1 MHLAVDYTISDADK
15 VRKKVHYCSGVSMIT
30 VIGAANADIQAFVSR
45 RLTPG
50 DSSPGRI
57 STSAGG
63 VARNIAHNLRLLGDR
78 VDFITALADDEN
90 SKILVSGMTALG
102 IDFSKSAVMPGARTS
117 SYVCILDEKG
127 VLFGAVADMEIIES
141 LPADTVE
148 IALADLEKGDLVI
161 VDTNVR
167 EEVLAAAARATA
179 RAGALLVADTVSEA
193 KCVRCKPILPF
204 LHAVKPNRGET
215 LVLTGVEVTDTASAR
230 KAADFFHA
238 KGIRCVC
245 ISLGRDGVFWSG
257 DGRHGRIAVA
267 GMPVLNV
274 SGAGDALT
282 AGLVSALAEG
292 AGLEDAVRFAQA
304 CASITCASEKTV
316 SDSLSRDGA
325 RAIARSLRSIYSEG
339 AYS

>member
-1 MHLAVDYTISDADK
+1 
-15 VRKKVHYCSGVSMIT
+15 MIT

-45 RLTPG
+45 LLTPG

-63 VARNIAHNLRLLGDR
+63 VARNIAHNLRLLGDE
-78 VDFITALADDEN
+78 VGLITALADDEN

-102 IDFSKSAVMPGARTS
+102 IDFSQSVTIPGARTS

-127 VLFGAVADMEIIES
+127 ALFGAVNDMEIIES
-141 LPADTVE
+141 LQPAPVE
-148 IALADLEKGDLVI
+148 QALASLKKGDLVI

-167 EEVLAAAARATA
+167 EGVLEAAARAA
-179 RAGALLVADTVSEA
+179 GKAGALLVADTVSTA
-193 KCVRCKPILPF
+193 KCVRCAPILPY
-204 LHAVKPNRGET
+204 LYAIKPNRGEAFT
-215 LVLTGVEVTDTASAR
+215 LSGIEVADTAGAR
-230 KAADFFHA
+230 RAADFFHS
-238 KGIRCVC
+238 KGIRYVC

-257 DGRHGRIAVA
+257 DGSHGTTAVA
-267 GMPVLNV
+267 DLPVLNV

-282 AGLVSALAEG
+282 AGLASALAEG
-292 AGLEDAVRFAQA
+292 AGIGEAVRFAQA

-316 SDSLSRDGA
+316 SDSLSRD
-325 RAIARSLRSIYSEG
+325 RAHTVARSLRSIYSEG

>member
-1 MHLAVDYTISDADK
+1 
-15 VRKKVHYCSGVSMIT
+15 MIT

-63 VARNIAHNLRLLGDR
+63 VARNIAHNLALLGDK

-90 SKILVSGMTALG
+90 SKILLSGMTALG
-102 IDFSKSAVMPGARTS
+102 IDFSKSITMPGTRTS

-141 LPADTVE
+141 LPVGPVE
-148 IALADLEKGDLVI
+148 KALAGLEKGNLVV
-161 VDTNVR
+161 VDTNMR
-167 EEVLAAAARATA
+167 KEVLEAIARATV
-179 RAGALLVADTVSEA
+179 RAGALLVVDTVSEA
-193 KCVRCKPILPF
+193 KCVRCESILPF
-204 LHAVKPNRGET
+204 LHAIKPNRGET
-215 LVLTGVEVTDTASAR
+215 LALTGTEVTDTSSAR
-230 KAADFFHA
+230 KAAGFFHA
-238 KGIRCVC
+238 KGIACVC

-282 AGLVSALAEG
+282 AGLVSALADG
-292 AGLEDAVRFAQA
+292 AEIEEAVRFAQA

-316 SDSLSRDGA
+316 SDSLSRDTA
-325 RAIARSLRSIYSEG
+325 RTAARSLRSIYSEG